1 MLMGKFIRYF
11 DFPFAMK
18 RYCSDLALFL
28 GLLISLS
35 TSLSLPLKTQE
46 ILHFA
51 DEHGLYATAMRST
64 IEAF

>member
-11 DFPFAMK
+11 DFPFAIR
-18 RYCSDLALFL
+18 RYYSDLALFL
-28 GLLISLS
+28 GLLISLYL
-35 TSLSLPLKTQE
+35 SLSPSQVSRDSTL
-46 ILHFA
+46 A

>member
-11 DFPFAMK
+11 DFPFAIR
-18 RYCSDLALFL
+18 RYYSDLALFL

-35 TSLSLPLKTQE
+35 PSQDSRNSTL
-46 ILHFA
+46 A

>member
-1 MLMGKFIRYF
+1 MGKFIRYF
-11 DFPFAMK
+11 DFPFAIR
-18 RYCSDLALFL
+18 RYYSDLALFL
-28 GLLISLS
+28 GLLISLY
-35 TSLSLPLKTQE
+35 LSLPLKTQE